1 MAVVILED
9 INKMEQLS
17 KRWDKIKDNQ
27 QLLYF
32 IYIKLKWLYIS
43 WLIPWKT
50 KNCARDIEMDKI
62 VSASKELTY

>member
-32 IYIKLKWLYIS
+32 IYIKLK
-43 WLIPWKT
+43 
-50 KNCARDIEMDKI
+50 
-62 VSASKELTY
+62 